1 MLRNRLTVKQ
11 NKKIGVE
18 RMTHILIVEDDTL
31 ISEMIKKLLINNGYS
46 TTAAYSG
53 TEAILLLKLKSFGL
67 ILLDLMLPGMSGE
80 IVLEKI
86 KESADIPV
94 IGVSSKIDTES
105 KVNLIRRGADDYLT
119 KPFDNKELLVRI
131 EAVLRRYQKGNTVP
145 EEILRFK
152 DLTLNSTTLEV
163 KINNEQ
169 ISLTRYEF
177 LILKLLMTNPDRV
190 FTKNIIYESVW
201 NENFEGEEN
210 AINVHI
216 SNLRKKFSK
225 VIPDKTY
232 IQTVWGLGFKMH

>member
-1 MLRNRLTVKQ
+1 
-11 NKKIGVE
+11 
-18 RMTHILIVEDDTL
+18 MTHILIVEDDTL
-31 ISEMIKKLLINNGYS
+31 ISDMIKKLLFQNGYS
-46 TTAAYSG
+46 TTTAYSG
-53 TEAILLLKLKSFGL
+53 TEAILLLNQKSFDL

-80 IVLEKI
+80 AVLEKI
-86 KESADIPV
+86 KESVDTPV
-94 IGVSSKIDTES
+94 IGVSSKTDTES
-105 KVNLIRRGADDYLT
+105 KINLIRRGADDYLT

-131 EAVLRRYQKGNTVP
+131 EAVLRRYQKGNSAP

-163 KINNEQ
+163 KIKNEQ

-216 SNLRKKFSK
+216 GNLRKKFSK
-225 VIPDKTY
+225 VIPDEPY
-232 IQTVWGLGFKMH
+232 IQTVWGLGFKMQ

>member
-1 MLRNRLTVKQ
+1 
-11 NKKIGVE
+11 
-18 RMTHILIVEDDTL
+18 MTHILIVEDDTL
-31 ISEMIKKLLINNGYS
+31 ISDMIKKLLLQNGYS
-46 TTAAYSG
+46 TTTAYSG
-53 TEAILLLKLKSFGL
+53 TEAILLLRQQSFDL

-80 IVLEKI
+80 AVLEKI
-86 KESADIPV
+86 KESADTPV
-94 IGVSSKIDTES
+94 IGVSSKTDTES
-105 KVNLIRRGADDYLT
+105 KINLIRRGADDYLT

-131 EAVLRRYQKGNTVP
+131 EAVLRRYQKGNTAP

-163 KINNEQ
+163 KIKNEQ
-169 ISLTRYEF
+169 LSLTRYEF

-225 VIPDKTY
+225 VIPDEAY
-232 IQTVWGLGFKMH
+232 IQTVWGLGFKMQ

>member
-1 MLRNRLTVKQ
+1 
-11 NKKIGVE
+11 
-18 RMTHILIVEDDTL
+18 MTHILIVEDDTL
-31 ISEMIKKLLINNGYS
+31 ISDLIKKLLLQNGYS
-46 TTAAYSG
+46 ATTAYSR
-53 TEAILLLKLKSFGL
+53 TEAILLLNQKSFDL

-80 IVLEKI
+80 AVLEKI
-86 KESADIPV
+86 KESADTPV
-94 IGVSSKIDTES
+94 IGVSSKTDTES
-105 KVNLIRRGADDYLT
+105 KINLILRGADDYLT

-131 EAVLRRYQKGNTVP
+131 EAVLRRYQKGNAAP

-163 KINNEQ
+163 KIKNEQ

-225 VIPDKTY
+225 VSPDQTY
-232 IQTVWGLGFKMH
+232 IQTVWGLGFKMQ